1 MTISATNRTRVVVLL
16 TSVGLALVI
25 LLTFTVSARADD
37 AGTAPVEVTYANHV
51 VESGDTLWDIAA
63 DFTPDGGDVRN
74 VVVDIKAANQLE
86 SSVIVPGQVLLIPTP

>member
-37 AGTAPVEVTYANHV
+37 AAGSPAEATFTSHV
-51 VESGDTLWDIAA
+51 VASGDTLWDIASE
-63 DFTPDGGDVRN
+63 FTPDGGDVRN
-74 VVVDIKAANQLE
+74 VVVDIKAANHL
-86 SSVIVPGQVLLIPTP
+86 STSVIVPGQVLLIPSP

>member
-37 AGTAPVEVTYANHV
+37 AGAGVPAVTYADHV
-51 VESGDTLWDIAA
+51 VQSGDTLWDIAL
-63 DFTPDGGDVRN
+63 DHTPAGGDVRN
-74 VVVDIKAANQLE
+74 VVVDIKSANHLS
-86 SSVIVPGQVLLIPTP
+86 SSVIVPGQVLLVPTP